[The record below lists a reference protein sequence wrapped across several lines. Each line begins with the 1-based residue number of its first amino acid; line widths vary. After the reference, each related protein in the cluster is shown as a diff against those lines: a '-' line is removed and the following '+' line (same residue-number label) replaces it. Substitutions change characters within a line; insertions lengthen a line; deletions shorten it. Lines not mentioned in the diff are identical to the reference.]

1 MALFPKDTV
10 IVHGACRGAD
20 MIADTVAKAL
30 GLETEPHPAD
40 WERYGRAAGPIRND
54 RMLGTGVEMVIA
66 FHNDLQESKG
76 TKNMVMLAR
85 NAHVPVK
92 RVTDALQWDEI
103 NIAEL

>member
-1 MALFPKDTV
+1 
-10 IVHGACRGAD
+10 
-20 MIADTVAKAL
+20 
-30 GLETEPHPAD
+30 
-40 WERYGRAAGPIRND
+40 
-54 RMLGTGVEMVIA
+54 MVIA

>member
-1 MALFPKDTV
+1 MRVIVCGSRHWINAERIRQVMALFPKDTV

-54 RMLGTGVEMVIA
+54 RML
-66 FHNDLQESKG
+66 
-76 TKNMVMLAR
+76 LALVWRWLSLFTMIFR
-85 NAHVPVK
+85 NPRAQ
-92 RVTDALQWDEI
+92 RTW
-103 NIAEL
+103 